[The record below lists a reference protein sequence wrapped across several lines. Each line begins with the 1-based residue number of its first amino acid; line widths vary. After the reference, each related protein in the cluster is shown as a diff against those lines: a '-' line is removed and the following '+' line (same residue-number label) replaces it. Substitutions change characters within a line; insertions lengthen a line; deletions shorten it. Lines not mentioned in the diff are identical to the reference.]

1 MSVGIG
7 AIKEL
12 TTLSDETKQKYL
24 VVLNDILKFIVGTHT
39 TVTLEGQGTYDLKM
53 MQDVA
58 EAVGKII
65 VTAKLNSFKNNSIQD
80 IITYTDEDE
89 EITQSLVKKVLSKLF
104 TSFSFVLKF
113 SYILEDANVFF
124 FFLQNSPQ
132 R

>member
-104 TSFSFVLKF
+104 TPFSLVSQF
-113 SYILEDANVFF
+113 SYILGC
-124 FFLQNSPQ
+124 
-132 R
+132 